1 MTTEIPSACQPFV
14 RDAVAS
20 GKYRS
25 EGDLILA
32 ALQLLE
38 KHERRLDALRDD
50 IQAGLDQLNRGEGIV
65 LRDQDAQQAFFDD
78 IKAHAQAPNF
88 SPS

>member
-1 MTTEIPSACQPFV
+1 MTTDIPIECQPFV

-25 EGDLILA
+25 EGELVSA

-38 KHERRLDALRDD
+38 KHERRLDALRSD
-50 IQAGLDQLNRGEGIV
+50 IQAGLDELDRGDGIL
-65 LRDQDAQQAFFDD
+65 LRDHEAQQAFFDD
-78 IKAHAQAPNF
+78 IKARAQAFN
-88 SPS
+88 PSAP